1 MYEDIYTCTYTYIH
15 TCTFMNEEN
24 TGNKKVPAIRGVL
37 RTGQQTN

>member
-1 MYEDIYTCTYTYIH
+1 MHTHIH
-15 TCTFMNEEN
+15 TCTFKYEEK